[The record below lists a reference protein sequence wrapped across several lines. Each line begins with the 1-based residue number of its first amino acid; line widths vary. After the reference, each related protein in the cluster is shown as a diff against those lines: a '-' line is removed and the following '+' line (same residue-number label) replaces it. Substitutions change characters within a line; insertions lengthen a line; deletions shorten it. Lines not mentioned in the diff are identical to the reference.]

1 MAYDHVETSRGKGG
15 SGMHR
20 MSVVAAALA
29 VVALVTG
36 ACGGGSSTGTG
47 KSYKI
52 TLIAGTTADNFY
64 VTMNCGAQTE
74 AAKVRATYNFTGPN
88 HFDAASQIPVVNSVT
103 AQHPDA
109 VLIAPTDVTALVQPM
124 RQMKAAGIK
133 VVEVDTH
140 VSDASIAVSHIA
152 SDNVRGGKLAAD
164 ALGQLVGSKGTVMVV
179 NVNPGISTTDARDQ
193 GFHQEMAAKYPGVTV
208 LPTQYDN
215 DDQAK
220 AAQILT
226 ATYAA
231 HPDLNGIFAANTIS
245 AEGVATGVRNAGAT
259 GKIKTVGFDAEPQSV
274 QDLNNDVVQAL
285 IAQEPALIGSQ
296 GIDQAMSALQGK
308 SVRTNIGTDL
318 ITITKDNTS
327 STSQYFYKS
336 SC

>member
-1 MAYDHVETSRGKGG
+1 MLRTAA
-15 SGMHR
+15 
-20 MSVVAAALA
+20 VAAIL
-29 VVALVTG
+29 VLVA
-36 ACGGGSSTGTG
+36 ACGGSAGTSG
-47 KSYKI
+47 TKSYKV

-64 VTMNCGAQTE
+64 VTMNCGAQAE
-74 AAKVRATYNFTGPN
+74 AKKLGVTYNFTGPN
-88 HFDAASQIPVVNSVT
+88 HFDAPTQIPVVNTVT

-109 VLIAPTDVTALVQPM
+109 VLIAPTDVSALIQPM
-124 RQMKAAGIK
+124 QQMKSAGIK

-140 VSDASIAVSHIA
+140 VNDSSISVSRIA
-152 SDNVRGGKLAAD
+152 SDNTKGGQLAAD
-164 ALGQLVGSKGTVMVV
+164 TLAQLVGSKGTVMVV

-193 GFHQEMAAKYPGVTV
+193 GFHQEMAAKYSNINV

-226 ATYAA
+226 STYAA
-231 HPDLNGIFAANTIS
+231 HPDLVGIFAANTIS
-245 AEGVATGVRNAGAT
+245 AEGVATGIRNASAT

-285 IAQEPALIGSQ
+285 IAQQPARIGAD
-296 GIDQAMSALQGK
+296 GIDQAVNALSGK
-308 SVRTNIGTDL
+308 PVQSQIGTDL
-318 ITITKDNTS
+318 VAITKENMS
-327 STSQYFYKS
+327 SQSQYFYKS

>member
-1 MAYDHVETSRGKGG
+1 
-15 SGMHR
+15 
-20 MSVVAAALA
+20 MSIKRVAAVSA
-29 VVALVTG
+29 VALLLTATA
-36 ACGGGSSTGTG
+36 ACSSGGKTSSTGA
-47 KSYKI
+47 KHWKI

-64 VTMNCGAQTE
+64 VTMNCGAKAE
-74 AAKVRATYNFTGPN
+74 AAKLGVTYNFTGPN
-88 HFDAASQIPVVNSVT
+88 HFDAPTQIPIVNTVT

-109 VLIAPTDVTALVQPM
+109 VLIAPTDVEALIQPM
-124 RQMKAAGIK
+124 KQMKAAGIK

-140 VSDASIAVSHIA
+140 VSDPSISISKIS
-152 SDNVRGGKLAAD
+152 SDNLKGGMLAAD
-164 ALGQLVGSKGTVMVV
+164 TLANLIGGKGTVMVI

-193 GFHQEMAAKYPGVTV
+193 GFKQEMAAKYPNIKV
-208 LPTQYDN
+208 LATQYDN

-226 ATYAA
+226 STYAA

-245 AEGVATGVRNAGAT
+245 AEGVATGIRNANAT
-259 GKIKTVGFDAEPQSV
+259 GKIKTVGFDAEPQSI

-285 IAQEPALIGSQ
+285 IAQQPATIGAD
-296 GIDQAMSALQGK
+296 GIDQAVNALEGK
-308 SVRTNIGTDL
+308 PVQANIGTDL
-318 ITITKDNTS
+318 VAITKDNES

>member
-1 MAYDHVETSRGKGG
+1 MV
-15 SGMHR
+15 R
-20 MSVVAAALA
+20 MLRTAAVAAIL
-29 VVALVTG
+29 VLVA
-36 ACGGGSSTGTG
+36 ACGGSAGTSG
-47 KSYKI
+47 TKSYKV

-64 VTMNCGAQTE
+64 VTMNCGAQAE
-74 AAKVRATYNFTGPN
+74 AKKLGVTYNFTGPN
-88 HFDAASQIPVVNSVT
+88 HFDAPTQIPVVNTVT

-109 VLIAPTDVTALVQPM
+109 VLIAPTDVSALIQPM
-124 RQMKAAGIK
+124 QQMKSAGIK

-140 VSDASIAVSHIA
+140 VNDSSISVSRIA
-152 SDNVRGGKLAAD
+152 SDNTKGGQLAAD
-164 ALGQLVGSKGTVMVV
+164 TLAQLVGSKGTVMVV

-193 GFHQEMAAKYPGVTV
+193 GFHQEMAAKYSNINV

-226 ATYAA
+226 STYAA
-231 HPDLNGIFAANTIS
+231 HPDLVGIFAANTIS
-245 AEGVATGVRNAGAT
+245 AEGVATGIRNASAT

-285 IAQEPALIGSQ
+285 IAQQPARIGAD
-296 GIDQAMSALQGK
+296 GIDQAVNALSGK
-308 SVRTNIGTDL
+308 PVQSQIGTDL
-318 ITITKDNTS
+318 VAITKENMS
-327 STSQYFYKS
+327 SQSQYFYKS

>member
-1 MAYDHVETSRGKGG
+1 MSRRHLAMAAVT
-15 SGMHR
+15 
-20 MSVVAAALA
+20 VLALA
-29 VVALVTG
+29 TA
-36 ACGGGSSTGTG
+36 ACSSSGGGGGSSGGT
-47 KSYKI
+47 KNWKV

-64 VTMNCGAQTE
+64 VTMNCGAQAE
-74 AAKVRATYNFTGPN
+74 AKKLGVTYQFTGPN
-88 HFDAASQIPVVNSVT
+88 HFDAPTQIPVVNSVT
-103 AQHPDA
+103 TQHPDA
-109 VLIAPTDVTALVQPM
+109 VLIAPTDVDALIQPM
-124 RQMKAAGIK
+124 KQMQAAGIK

-140 VSDASIAVSHIA
+140 VNDASISVSKIA
-152 SDNVRGGKLAAD
+152 SDNLKGGQLAAD
-164 ALGQLVGSKGTVMVV
+164 TLAKLIGGKGTVMVV
-179 NVNPGISTTDARDQ
+179 NVNPGISTTDARDK
-193 GFHQEMAAKYPGVTV
+193 GFKDQMAAKYPGVTV

-245 AEGVATGVRNAGAT
+245 AEGVGTGIKNANAT
-259 GKIKTVGFDAEPQSV
+259 GKIKTVGFDAEPQSI

-285 IAQEPALIGSQ
+285 IAQQPAKIGSD
-296 GIDQAMSALQGK
+296 GVDQAVNALEGKPVQGQ
-308 SVRTNIGTDL
+308 IGTDL
-318 ITITKDNTS
+318 IAITKDNQS

>member
-1 MAYDHVETSRGKGG
+1 MV
-15 SGMHR
+15 R
-20 MSVVAAALA
+20 MLRMAALA
-29 VVALVTG
+29 AILVLVAE
-36 ACGGGSSTGTG
+36 CGGSAGTSG
-47 KSYKI
+47 TKSYKV

-64 VTMNCGAQTE
+64 VTMNCGAQAE
-74 AAKVRATYNFTGPN
+74 AKKMGVTYNFTGPN
-88 HFDAASQIPVVNSVT
+88 HFDAPTQIPVVNTVT

-109 VLIAPTDVTALVQPM
+109 VLIAPTDVSALIQPM
-124 RQMKAAGIK
+124 QQMKSAGIK

-140 VSDASIAVSHIA
+140 VNDSSISVSRIA
-152 SDNVRGGKLAAD
+152 SDNTKGGQLAAD
-164 ALGQLVGSKGTVMVV
+164 TLAQLVGSKGTVMVV

-193 GFHQEMAAKYPGVTV
+193 GFHTEMAARYPNINV

-226 ATYAA
+226 STYAA
-231 HPDLNGIFAANTIS
+231 HPDLVGIFAANTIS
-245 AEGVATGVRNAGAT
+245 AEGVATGIRNASAT

-285 IAQEPALIGSQ
+285 IAQQPAKIGAD
-296 GIDQAMSALQGK
+296 GIDQAVNALSGKPVQGQ
-308 SVRTNIGTDL
+308 IGTDL
-318 ITITKDNTS
+318 VAITKENMS
-327 STSQYFYKS
+327 SQSQYFYKS

>member
-1 MAYDHVETSRGKGG
+1 M
-15 SGMHR
+15 
-20 MSVVAAALA
+20 AALA
-29 VVALVTG
+29 AMLVLVA
-36 ACGGGSSTGTG
+36 ACGGSAGTSG
-47 KSYKI
+47 TKSYKV

-64 VTMNCGAQTE
+64 VTMNCGAQAE
-74 AAKVRATYNFTGPN
+74 ARKLGVTYNFTGPN
-88 HFDAASQIPVVNSVT
+88 HFDAPTQIPIVNTVT

-109 VLIAPTDVTALVQPM
+109 VLIAPTDVSALIQPM
-124 RQMKAAGIK
+124 QQMKSAGIK

-140 VSDASIAVSHIA
+140 VNDSSISVSRIA
-152 SDNVRGGKLAAD
+152 SDNTKGGQLAAD
-164 ALGQLVGSKGTVMVV
+164 TLAQLVSGKGTVMVV

-193 GFHQEMAAKYPGVTV
+193 GFHTEMAAKYPNINV

-226 ATYAA
+226 STYAA
-231 HPDLNGIFAANTIS
+231 HPDLVGIFAANTIS
-245 AEGVATGVRNAGAT
+245 AEGVATGIRNASAT

-285 IAQEPALIGSQ
+285 IAQQPAKIGAD
-296 GIDQAMSALQGK
+296 GIDQAVNALSGK
-308 SVRTNIGTDL
+308 AVQSQIGTDL
-318 ITITKDNTS
+318 VAITKENMS
-327 STSQYFYKS
+327 SQSQYFYKS